1 MTLQGVNFCLLW
13 ALVLT
18 VSWVVVFR
26 QLLRTVQ
33 HVRNTH
39 VGSDQSKGGS
49 YDEESKKITQFK
61 LARSIFSIISIFSFD
76 IYFQVHAWFHF
87 LGLNNQ
93 MSSKQY

>member
-1 MTLQGVNFCLLW
+1 MTLEGVNFCLLW

-49 YDEESKKITQFK
+49 YDEESKKLTT
-61 LARSIFSIISIFSFD
+61 SIGLKHFLISKFSFD
-76 IYFQVHAWFHF
+76 IDFQVYAWFHF
-87 LGLNNQ
+87 LGLIHQ
-93 MSSKQY
+93 SSKEY